1 MQSITIYHREPT
13 FETILG
19 FQSTLWGRQLSR
31 ALYELHALGLEG
43 EDLRQALK
51 RAMNACL
58 ALNLPIEQHFRCTY
72 VCHQQT
78 VVPSWK
84 LSETAFR
91 LVLLNANPVHPKV
104 AQFQLKLIEKLQ

>member
-1 MQSITIYHREPT
+1 MQSITIYRQESPA
-13 FETILG
+13 ESIQG
-19 FQSTLWGRQLSR
+19 FQSVLFGQRLSR
-31 ALYELHALGLEG
+31 ALYELHALGLSDE
-43 EDLRQALK
+43 ELRPALK

-58 ALNLPIEQHFRCTY
+58 ALDLPIEQHFRCTY

-91 LVLLNANPVHPKV
+91 LVLLNANPAHPRV
-104 AQFQLKLIEKLQ
+104 AQFQLKLVEKL